1 MLLLFRESLPR
12 ACVSI
17 VLGGVSR
24 VKVPLLCRCC
34 NRGEEGE
41 ELLKGETLVIRR
53 LTGSRGLLS

>member
-1 MLLLFRESLPR
+1 MLLLLRDSLPR

-24 VKVPLLCRCC
+24 VEVPLLCRCC
-34 NRGEEGE
+34 RRGEEGE
-41 ELLKGETLVIRR
+41 ELLEGETLVIRL

>member
-1 MLLLFRESLPR
+1 MLLLLRDSLPR

-34 NRGEEGE
+34 RRGEEGE
-41 ELLKGETLVIRR
+41 LLEGETLVIRL

>member
-1 MLLLFRESLPR
+1 MLLLLRDSLPR

-34 NRGEEGE
+34 KRGEEGE
-41 ELLKGETLVIRR
+41 ELLEGETLVIRL